1 MITLGIDTSNYATS
15 VSMVDNDKHKIIFH
29 EKRFLPVEQGRI
41 GLRQQQAVFEHIKNL
56 TDILSKMEIKDIGA
70 VGVSVKPRDEEN
82 SYMPCFLTG
91 KMSAYSIGAAL
102 NVPVIET
109 SHQTGH
115 LTSAL
120 YDLDKEELFAQK
132 LIMLHVSGGT
142 TDIMFA
148 QEGKVVQNLGSSM
161 DLFAGQAVDRLG
173 VKLGYPFPAGIY
185 VSEKAEKC
193 PDIIKNIK
201 VSVKGYNCN
210 LSGLENQCEKLL
222 KQSYSKEYVCKY
234 CLTFIAK
241 SIIKMIQNVQADF
254 GNMPV
259 ILAGGVM
266 SSTVIK
272 KIVTDAIPD
281 AMFVQPQLSRDNAVG
296 VAVNA
301 YRKVKNG

>member
-15 VSMVDNDKHKIIFH
+15 VGIVDNENHEILFH
-29 EKRFLPVEQGRI
+29 EKRFLPVEKGRI

-56 TDILSKMEIKDIGA
+56 TDILSRTEVKGIGA
-70 VGVSVKPRDEEN
+70 IGVSVKPRDEEN

-91 KMSAYSIGAAL
+91 KMSAYSIAAAL
-102 NVPVIET
+102 GVPVIEV

-120 YDLDKEELFAQK
+120 FDINREEMFEQQ

-142 TDIMFA
+142 TDIMLA
-148 QEGKVVQNLGSSM
+148 KNGTVVKNLGTSL

-173 VKLGYPFPAGIY
+173 VKLGFPFPAGVY
-185 VSEKAEKC
+185 VSELAEKC
-193 PDIIKNIK
+193 NEKINVK

-210 LSGLENQCEKLL
+210 LSGLENQCDKLL
-222 KQSYSKEYVCKY
+222 QQGCSKEYVCRY
-234 CLTFIAK
+234 CLTYIAHTL
-241 SIIKMIQNVQADF
+241 IKMITNVKSDY
-254 GNMPV
+254 GEMPV
-259 ILAGGVM
+259 VLAGGVM

-272 KIVTDAIPD
+272 DIITQTLPD
-281 AMFVQPQLSRDNAVG
+281 AMFVRPRLSRDNAVG

>member
-15 VSMVDNDKHKIIFH
+15 VGLVDNEKHEIIFH

-41 GLRQQQAVFEHIKNL
+41 GLRQQQAVFEHIRNL
-56 TDILSKMEIKDIGA
+56 TDILSTLDVKGIGA
-70 VGVSVKPRDEEN
+70 IGVSVKPRDEEN
-82 SYMPCFLTG
+82 SYMPCFLAG
-91 KMSAYSIGAAL
+91 KMSAYSVAAGL
-102 NVPVIET
+102 NIPVVET

-120 YDLDKEELFAQK
+120 FDINREELFSK
-132 LIMLHVSGGT
+132 RLIMLHVSGGT
-142 TDIMFA
+142 TDIMLA
-148 QEGKVVQNLGSSM
+148 EDGKVVETLGSSL

-173 VKLGYPFPAGIY
+173 VKLGFPFPAGVY
-185 VSEKAEKC
+185 VSQLAEKC
-193 PDIIKNIK
+193 DEKISPK

-210 LSGLENQCEKLL
+210 LSGLENQCDKLL
-222 KQSYSKEYVCKY
+222 SQGYTKEYVCRY
-234 CLTFIAK
+234 CLTYIARTL
-241 SIIKMIQNVQADF
+241 IKMITNVKTDY

-259 ILAGGVM
+259 VLAGGVM

-272 KIVTDAIPD
+272 KIVTDTLPD
-281 AMFVQPQLSRDNAVG
+281 VMFVQPSLSRDNAVG

>member
-15 VSMVDNDKHKIIFH
+15 VGIVDNANNTVLFH
-29 EKRFLPVEQGRI
+29 EKRFLTVEKGRI

-56 TDILSKMEIKDIGA
+56 TDIFSKMEIKGIGA
-70 VGVSVKPRDEEN
+70 VGVSVKPRSDEN

-91 KMSAYSIGAAL
+91 KMSAYSISAAAG
-102 NVPVIET
+102 VPVIET

-120 YDLDKEELFAQK
+120 FDTGREDLFEKEI
-132 LIMLHVSGGT
+132 IMLHVSGGT
-142 TDIMFA
+142 TDIMLSK
-148 QEGKVVQNLGSSM
+148 GGNVIKTLGTSL

-173 VKLGYPFPAGIY
+173 VKLGFSFPAGVY
-185 VSEKAEKC
+185 VSQLAEKC
-193 PDIIKNIK
+193 SEDIAVR
-201 VSVKGYNCN
+201 VSVKGYDCN

-222 KQSYSKEYVCKY
+222 KDNRSQEYVCKY
-234 CLTFIAK
+234 CLTYIART
-241 SIIKMIQNVQADF
+241 IIKMIKNVQSDY

-266 SSTVIK
+266 SSSVIK
-272 KIVTDAIPD
+272 EIVTAEIPGAI
-281 AMFVQPQLSRDNAVG
+281 FVKPELSQDNAIG

>member
-15 VSMVDNDKHKIIFH
+15 VGIVDNKNHKILFH
-29 EKRFLPVEQGRI
+29 EKRFLPVEKGRI

-56 TDILSKMEIKDIGA
+56 TDILSKTEVKGIGA
-70 VGVSVKPRDEEN
+70 IGVSVKPRDEEN

-91 KMSAYSIGAAL
+91 KMSAYSMAAAL
-102 NVPVIET
+102 GVPVIET

-120 YDLDKEELFAQK
+120 FDINREEMFSQQ

-142 TDIMFA
+142 TDIMLA
-148 QEGKVVQNLGSSM
+148 QNGTVMKTLGTSL

-173 VKLGYPFPAGIY
+173 VKLGFPFPAGVY
-185 VSEKAEKC
+185 VSETAEKSNEK
-193 PDIIKNIK
+193 INVK

-210 LSGLENQCEKLL
+210 LSGLENQCDKLL
-222 KQSYSKEYVCKY
+222 RQGCSKEFVCRY
-234 CLTFIAK
+234 CLTYIAHTL
-241 SIIKMIQNVQADF
+241 IKMIANVKSDY
-254 GNMPV
+254 GDMPV
-259 ILAGGVM
+259 VLAGGVM

-272 KIVTDAIPD
+272 DIITKALPD
-281 AMFVQPQLSRDNAVG
+281 AVFVQPRLSRDNAVG

>member
-15 VSMVDNDKHKIIFH
+15 VGIVDNENHKILFH

-56 TDILSKMEIKDIGA
+56 TDILSRMEIKGIGA
-70 VGVSVKPRDEEN
+70 VGVSVKPRDEED

-91 KMSAYSIGAAL
+91 KMSAYSIAAAL
-102 NVPVIET
+102 GVPVIEA

-120 YDLDKEELFAQK
+120 FDINREELFEKQ

-142 TDIMFA
+142 TDIMLA
-148 QEGKVVQNLGSSM
+148 QNGKVINTLGTSL

-173 VKLGYPFPAGIY
+173 VKLGFPFPAGVY
-185 VSEKAEKC
+185 VSELAEKC
-193 PDIIKNIK
+193 SDKINVK

-210 LSGLENQCEKLL
+210 LSGLENQCDKLL
-222 KQSYSKEYVCKY
+222 AQGYSREYVCRY
-234 CLTFIAK
+234 CLTYIARTL
-241 SIIKMIQNVQADF
+241 IKMINNVQADY
-254 GNMPV
+254 GDMPV
-259 ILAGGVM
+259 VLAGGVM

-272 KIVTDAIPD
+272 DIVTRAVPQ
-281 AMFVQPQLSRDNAVG
+281 AVFVQPALSRDNAVG

>member
-15 VSMVDNDKHKIIFH
+15 VGLVDNEKHEIIFH

-41 GLRQQQAVFEHIKNL
+41 GLRQQQAVFEHIRNL
-56 TDILSKMEIKDIGA
+56 TDILSTLDVKGIGA
-70 VGVSVKPRDEEN
+70 IGVSVKPRDEEN

-91 KMSAYSIGAAL
+91 KMSAYSVAAGL
-102 NVPVIET
+102 GIPVVET

-120 YDLDKEELFAQK
+120 FDINREELFSQR

-142 TDIMFA
+142 TDIMLA
-148 QEGKVVQNLGSSM
+148 ESGKVVETLGSSL

-173 VKLGYPFPAGIY
+173 VKLGFPFPAGVY
-185 VSEKAEKC
+185 VSQLAEKC
-193 PDIIKNIK
+193 DEKITPK

-210 LSGLENQCEKLL
+210 LSGLENQCDKLL
-222 KQSYSKEYVCKY
+222 SQGYTKEYVCRY
-234 CLTFIAK
+234 CLTYIARTL
-241 SIIKMIQNVQADF
+241 IKMITNVKTDY

-259 ILAGGVM
+259 VLAGGVM

-272 KIVTDAIPD
+272 KIITDTLPD
-281 AMFVQPQLSRDNAVG
+281 VMFVQPSLSRDNAVG

>member
-15 VSMVDNDKHKIIFH
+15 VGLVDNEKHEIIFH

-41 GLRQQQAVFEHIKNL
+41 GLRQQQAVFEHIRNL
-56 TDILSKMEIKDIGA
+56 TDILSAMDVKGIGA
-70 VGVSVKPRDEEN
+70 IGVSVKPRDEEN
-82 SYMPCFLTG
+82 SYMPCFLAG
-91 KMSAYSIGAAL
+91 KMSAYSVAAGL
-102 NVPVIET
+102 GIPVVET

-120 YDLDKEELFAQK
+120 FDINREDFFSQR

-142 TDIMFA
+142 TDIMLA
-148 QEGKVVQNLGSSM
+148 EDGKVVETLGSSL

-173 VKLGYPFPAGIY
+173 VKMGFPFPAGVY
-185 VSEKAEKC
+185 VSQLAEKC
-193 PDIIKNIK
+193 DEKISPK

-210 LSGLENQCEKLL
+210 LSGLENQCDKLL
-222 KQSYSKEYVCKY
+222 SQGYTKEYVCRY
-234 CLTFIAK
+234 CLTYIARTL
-241 SIIKMIQNVQADF
+241 IKMITNVKTDY

-259 ILAGGVM
+259 VLAGGVM

-272 KIVTDAIPD
+272 KIVTDTLPD
-281 AMFVQPQLSRDNAVG
+281 VMFVQPSLSRDNAVG